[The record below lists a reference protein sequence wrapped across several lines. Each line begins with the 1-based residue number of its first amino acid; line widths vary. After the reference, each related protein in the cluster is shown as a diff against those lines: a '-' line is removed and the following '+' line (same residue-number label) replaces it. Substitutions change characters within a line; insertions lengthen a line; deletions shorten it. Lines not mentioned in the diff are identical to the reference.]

1 MAEYYLIAQ
10 LPSLDAVNENMPLPI
25 NEDYFLEICGRFL
38 NKKAKDEIKDLTLA
52 PSLDQIKSGSPLIQ
66 SWNEG
71 ERFLRLALAK
81 ARAKKMKKSFDYD
94 GPLPDELLKVADAA
108 VEFESPMEAEKFLF
122 NHRISF
128 LERLRPADA
137 FSEEFVFYY
146 GLKLKLL
153 IRIRQFDAKAG
164 EAAYKNIY
172 NTILGEDRLEA
183 IQ

>member
-1 MAEYYLIAQ
+1 
-10 LPSLDAVNENMPLPI
+10 
-25 NEDYFLEICGRFL
+25 
-38 NKKAKDEIKDLTLA
+38 
-52 PSLDQIKSGSPLIQ
+52 
-66 SWNEG
+66 
-71 ERFLRLALAK
+71 
-81 ARAKKMKKSFDYD
+81 MKKSFDYD

-108 VEFESPMEAEKFLF
+108 VEFESPMDAEKFLF

-153 IRIRQFDAKAG
+153 IRIRQFDAKLG